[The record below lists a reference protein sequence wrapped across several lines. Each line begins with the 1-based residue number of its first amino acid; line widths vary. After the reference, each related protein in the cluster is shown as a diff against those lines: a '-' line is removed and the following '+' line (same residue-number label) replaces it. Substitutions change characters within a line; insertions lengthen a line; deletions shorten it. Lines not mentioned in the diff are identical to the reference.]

1 MLTDGIVLVGQY
13 ALGLRPWLEAFP
25 RKQVRVMRAEDLES
39 HTEDTVDGVVSF
51 LGLPPAAFGQDAFR
65 KKVCPTDV
73 AHHHHGAIHLSDAAK
88 AAGSP
93 AANTNDCTSD
103 DAVKRV
109 GADGV
114 ARYTQIPEH
123 ARQLLAAHYAPF
135 NRELEV
141 LVNDGRPFWP
151 D

>member
-1 MLTDGIVLVGQY
+1 MIKSSIASLQS
-13 ALGLRPWLEAFP
+13 
-25 RKQVRVMRAEDLES
+25 RARAGGSLCMAYS
-39 HTEDTVDGVVSF
+39 
-51 LGLPPAAFGQDAFR
+51 PAAWR
-65 KKVCPTDV
+65 P
-73 AHHHHGAIHLSDAAK
+73 

-123 ARQLLAAHYAPF
+123 TRQLLAAHYAPF